1 MWNDDTENTTC
12 VLGEKAAGLRWIH
25 EYQARRLRAWGT
37 KLSIWSMMFNTAS
50 GVVSLSLAQ
59 MPSAQMYA
67 MYICGVISI
76 FATMTQ
82 VLRHY
87 YSIDYET
94 AMHVIMS
101 KRCGA
106 LYRFIETQLSL
117 SRNERK
123 DAAQLRDWTTM
134 EFEMIQ
140 QLSPTIDYGTVQAF
154 KKKFPSVENLP
165 DVVAKDFEIRIIQDQ
180 DPS

>member
-1 MWNDDTENTTC
+1 
-12 VLGEKAAGLRWIH
+12 
-25 EYQARRLRAWGT
+25 
-37 KLSIWSMMFNTAS
+37 
-50 GVVSLSLAQ
+50 
-59 MPSAQMYA
+59 
-67 MYICGVISI
+67 
-76 FATMTQ
+76 MTQ